1 MAQHLR
7 LIGLVCC
14 GLIVSA
20 LSAAAQSPVYITGTG
35 FADIKTFSGTEGN
48 PYGSSSSQ
56 LGGTTAGGGFRIG
69 TFLHPRWSLELA
81 IDTGGKTEGSTQYP
95 MILLADLPTSPRV
108 PDFKQSVRFLTVSSL
123 VGYHPAPR
131 GRLRPGFLAGFS
143 FVRGTYRSEYPNYY
157 VLATGVLTRVNLST
171 VFPTIFP
178 PPVFTTETIT
188 STENTSAVALGFET
202 AIDLQ
207 KHLAVVP
214 EVRALAFSQRGAG
227 VFLIRPGVGVRWS
240 F

>member
-1 MAQHLR
+1 MTQYLR
-7 LIGLVCC
+7 QIGLVCC

-48 PYGSSSSQ
+48 LYGSGSSQ
-56 LGGTTAGGGFRIG
+56 LGGTTAGGGLRIG

-81 IDTGGKTEGSTQYP
+81 IDVGGKTEGSTQYP
-95 MILLADLPTSPRV
+95 MILADIPTSLRV
-108 PDFKQSVRFLTVSSL
+108 PDFKQRVRFLTVSSV

-131 GRLRPGFLAGFS
+131 GRLRPGYLVGFS
-143 FVRGTYRSEYPNYY
+143 FVRGTYQSQYPNYY
-157 VLATGVLTRVNLST
+157 ALATGALTRVNLGT

-207 KHLAVVP
+207 KHLSVVP

-227 VFLIRPGVGVRWS
+227 VFLIRPGVGLRWN